1 VTAAPVQYVTKSCTY
16 LVCYKKRPTGCALL
30 GAASGREKKKMVHPV
45 AEADERRPFGRLTPE
60 EFYARHGV
68 THSTS
73 TFINPR
79 GLRIFTQRSTPL
91 PAKLHRYFT
100 EEPHPYRDTYLI
112 F

>member
-1 VTAAPVQYVTKSCTY
+1 
-16 LVCYKKRPTGCALL
+16 
-30 GAASGREKKKMVHPV
+30 MVHPV

-79 GLRIFTQRSTPL
+79 GLRIFTQRSTPSRLSYTDTL
-91 PAKLHRYFT
+91 PKSRI
-100 EEPHPYRDTYLI
+100 RI
-112 F
+112 VIRI